1 MVAGPV
7 DEGNCPAVGSS
18 GNILDFCE
26 TALKISGPVP
36 LVQQA
41 SLRLPAGSLATA
53 VTGVTL
59 GGPGAT
65 SLVAIVGTADGD
77 IMKVVLWGTGSG
89 GGGQDAVLVDTF
101 KAAENEP
108 ILPGTTL
115 APAPNSTDLIVLTP
129 QRLRRVKIADCGRYR
144 FCGDCLSRRDPFCG
158 WCSLENE
165 CTLQADCSRGVRGGD
180 PQEAAWLSVGSA
192 HHQCI
197 HLENISPG
205 WIPAGEPANIS
216 LQISALP
223 ELPPTDHYQCLYDTD
238 AASGSNSGRPIVA
251 LRATK
256 VPGGLVCPAPL
267 PEERPIIP
275 PGADHVTMS
284 LAVTLRH
291 GGGSSAS
298 SGGTVKEFVST
309 SIMVFRCSS
318 HTTCLDCVASRWP
331 CSWCIYTNR
340 LDRRRYLGEGGHIE
354 QKR

>member
-1 MVAGPV
+1 M

-36 LVQQA
+36 LVQEVG
-41 SLRLPAGSLATA
+41 LRLPAGSLATA

-59 GGPGAT
+59 GPPGAT

-77 IMKVVLWGTGSG
+77 IIKVVLWS
-89 GGGQDAVLVDTF
+89 GGGQDAILVDTF

-115 APAPNSTDLIVLTP
+115 APDNVDLIVLTP
-129 QRLRRVKIADCGRYR
+129 RRVRRVNIADCARHR

-165 CTLQADCSRGVRGGD
+165 CSLQAECSGD
-180 PQEAAWLSVGSA
+180 PEAWLSVGSA
-192 HHQCI
+192 HQQCI
-197 HLENISPG
+197 QLENISPG
-205 WIPAGEPANIS
+205 WIPAGEIANIS

-223 ELPPTDHYQCLYDTD
+223 ELPAGDHYQCLYDI
-238 AASGSNSGRPIVA
+238 GGRAVA
-251 LRATK
+251 LRAAK
-256 VPGGLVCPAPL
+256 VPGGLVCPAPP
-267 PEERPIIP
+267 PEARPVIP

-284 LAVTLRH
+284 LAVTLKH
-291 GGGSSAS
+291 NAAAPAAA
-298 SGGTVKEFVST
+298 VKEFVST
-309 SIMVFRCSS
+309 SIMVFSCSS

-331 CSWCIYTNR
+331 CAWCIYTNR
-340 LDRRRYLGEGGHIE
+340 SVY
-354 QKR
+354 